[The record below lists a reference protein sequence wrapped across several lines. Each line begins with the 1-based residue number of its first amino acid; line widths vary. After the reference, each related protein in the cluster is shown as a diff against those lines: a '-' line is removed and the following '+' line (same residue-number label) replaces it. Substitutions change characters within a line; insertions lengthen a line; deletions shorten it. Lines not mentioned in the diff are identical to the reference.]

1 MLGTQVQKELI
12 MLHYPVRLIY
22 YRTVQRIHEV
32 VVRRA
37 LMALGAPY
45 IIPLTLLM
53 ASEQ

>member
-1 MLGTQVQKELI
+1 MIPSVEYITV
-12 MLHYPVRLIY
+12 
-22 YRTVQRIHEV
+22 TVQRIHEV

-37 LMALGAPY
+37 LIALGAPY